1 MLLSTEE
8 ICSVVFCREID
19 APAPVILEQ
28 ADCTLLLN
36 SSGRAAA
43 APADNTSEALWLE
56 AGALL
61 LFRCRMEITPATDC
75 HLLAIGFSGTAAR
88 QLGARLDQP
97 LLSDCNACPLAAQEM
112 SALSAAV
119 SRSETELLPGLAFRA
134 LCSVARADEV
144 NESPSLPP
152 LVAQAVVAIRQ
163 NYAGLYGVDE
173 LARQLGVSKSHL
185 VRVFTARMGIGPGQY
200 LIQTRVDA
208 AKILLALYG
217 VDELARQ
224 LGVSKSHLVRVFTAR
239 MGIGPGQYLIQ
250 TRVDAAKILLAQRDY
265 SLDVVASLCGFSGAN
280 YLCKVFKKHTGQTPG
295 MFRALHAGSGAA
307 PTRLSELESALY
319 T

>member
-208 AKILLALYG
+208 AKILLA
-217 VDELARQ
+217 
-224 LGVSKSHLVRVFTAR
+224 
-239 MGIGPGQYLIQ
+239 
-250 TRVDAAKILLAQRDY
+250 QRDY
-265 SLDVVASLCGFSGAN
+265 GLDVVASLCGFSGAN